1 MPQSKRRYA
10 VEFGEDALIYKYT
23 FADSARRYSL
33 GIVEQTGTRVLSFF
47 TPTPMADYE
56 EIYAISLDQF
66 ALFQNDR
73 GAAMVFIDACRRGEN
88 DHSLL
93 TA

>member
-1 MPQSKRRYA
+1 M
-10 VEFGEDALIYKYT
+10 VEFGENALNCKYT
-23 FADSARRYSL
+23 FADSERRYSL
-33 GIVEQTGTRVLSFF
+33 GIDEETGTRFLSFF

-56 EIYAISLDQF
+56 EIYIISLDQY
-66 ALFQNDR
+66 ALFEYDP